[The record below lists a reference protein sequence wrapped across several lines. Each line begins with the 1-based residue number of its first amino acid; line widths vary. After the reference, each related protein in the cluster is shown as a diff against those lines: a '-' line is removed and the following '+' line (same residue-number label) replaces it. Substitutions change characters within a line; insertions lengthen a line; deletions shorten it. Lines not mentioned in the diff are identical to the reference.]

1 MINMKAIT
9 EYFAGLPARSPR
21 WSAVRTAHLKRNPT
35 CAACGSSDKLEVH
48 HVRPFHLF
56 PNLELD
62 PANLMTLCE
71 NGGNCHIMLGHLKN
85 WKSYNLDVRKD
96 AEVLL
101 QKIKARP

>member
-1 MINMKAIT
+1 MGLMTGKTVVVTGASTGLGKASMAT
-9 EYFAGLPARSPR
+9 LAREGANIVA
-21 WSAVRTAHLKRNPT
+21 SARTK
-35 CAACGSSDKLEVH
+35 DKLEVH

-62 PANLMTLCE
+62 PANLLTLCE
-71 NGGNCHIMLGHLKN
+71 TGGNCHIMIGHLKN

>member
-1 MINMKAIT
+1 MSIVKTIS

-21 WSAVRTAHLKRNPT
+21 WSAVRDAHLKRNPT
-35 CAACGSSDKLEVH
+35 CAACGTKDKLEVH
-48 HVRPFHLF
+48 HVRPFHIF

-62 PANLMTLCE
+62 PANLLTLCE
-71 NGGNCHIMLGHLKN
+71 TGGNCHIMLGHLKN
-85 WKSYNLDVRKD
+85 WKSYNLEVRKD

>member
-1 MINMKAIT
+1 MSMMKAIT

-21 WSAVRTAHLKRNPT
+21 WSAVRGAHLKRNPT
-35 CAACGSSDKLEVH
+35 CAACGTKDKLEVH

-56 PNLELD
+56 AHLELD
-62 PANLMTLCE
+62 PSNLLTLCE
-71 NGGNCHIMLGHLKN
+71 TGGNCHLMLGHLKFF
-85 WKSYNLDVRKD
+85 KSYNLEVRKD

>member
-1 MINMKAIT
+1 MSIVKTIT
-9 EYFAGLPARSPR
+9 EYLAGMPARSPR
-21 WSAVRTAHLKRNPT
+21 WPGVRGAHLKRNPT
-35 CAACGSSDKLEVH
+35 CAACGTNDKLEVH
-48 HVRPFHLF
+48 HIYPFHLY

-62 PANLMTLCE
+62 PANLITLCE

-85 WKSYNLDVRKD
+85 WKSYNLGVRKD

>member
-1 MINMKAIT
+1 MSMMKAIT

-21 WSAVRTAHLKRNPT
+21 WSAVRGAHLKRNPT
-35 CAACGSSDKLEVH
+35 CAACGTRDKLEVH

-56 PNLELD
+56 AHLELD
-62 PANLMTLCE
+62 PSNLLTLCE
-71 NGGNCHIMLGHLKN
+71 TGGNCHLMLGHLKFF
-85 WKSYNLDVRKD
+85 KSYNLDVRKD

>member
-1 MINMKAIT
+1 MSMMKTIT
-9 EYFAGLPARSPR
+9 EYFAGLPARSPK
-21 WSAVRTAHLKRNPT
+21 WAAVRGAHLKRNPT
-35 CAACGSSDKLEVH
+35 CAACGSKDNLEVH

-71 NGGNCHIMLGHLKN
+71 NGGNCHLMLGHLKN
-85 WKSYNLDVRKD
+85 WKSYNIDVRKD